1 MWLTKNKVST
11 EWMTQQTTNTLSL
24 GCLDDTRP
32 VAVAGSDNEK
42 VNATLATS
50 EIGK

>member
-1 MWLTKNKVST
+1 
-11 EWMTQQTTNTLSL
+11 MTQQTPYLRAVWMTPSHHK
-24 GCLDDTRP
+24 P
-32 VAVAGSDNEK
+32 VAAAGSDNEK

>member
-1 MWLTKNKVST
+1 MWLMVDSKQS
-11 EWMTQQTTNTLSL
+11 QQRMNDTTNTLSL

>member
-1 MWLTKNKVST
+1 MIGYKQNPH
-11 EWMTQQTTNTLSL
+11 WMNDTTNTLSL

>member
-1 MWLTKNKVST
+1 
-11 EWMTQQTTNTLSL
+11 MTQQTLGLSL

>member
-1 MWLTKNKVST
+1 MVDSKQS
-11 EWMTQQTTNTLSL
+11 QQRMNDTNTTNTLSL